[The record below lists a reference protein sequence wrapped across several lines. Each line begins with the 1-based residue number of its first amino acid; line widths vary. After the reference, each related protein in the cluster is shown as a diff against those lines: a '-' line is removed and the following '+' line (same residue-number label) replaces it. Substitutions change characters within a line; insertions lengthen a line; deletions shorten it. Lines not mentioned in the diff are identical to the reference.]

1 VRFEQAAADVAV
13 GRADAYSAADML
25 VNDLLDGSP

>member
-1 VRFEQAAADVAV
+1 VAV